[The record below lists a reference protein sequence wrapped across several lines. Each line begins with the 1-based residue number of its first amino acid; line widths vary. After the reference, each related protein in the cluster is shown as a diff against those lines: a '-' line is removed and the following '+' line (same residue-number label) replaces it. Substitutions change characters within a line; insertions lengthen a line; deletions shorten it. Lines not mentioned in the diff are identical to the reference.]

1 MATPSSKQNPGAT
14 PTHLTS
20 SPRPSGPMTRPISQK
35 SPSTRTPSA
44 SGHAHGLQPTS
55 AHQHATPLAATTGAD
70 DPVALSSPAALLAL
84 GGYGGISPSPAIH
97 DALVAPGMHDND
109 IQALGMQGLKLGSAR
124 DSDEERRRHID
135 DVVQLLRARVAGRGV
150 CREGIERLGDLE
162 GFESIWQ
169 GDSLNIAGNFVDL
182 EIDFYRAQNAVKDVS
197 LNIATP
203 EATDGERR
211 EATAVLKRDLIETP
225 EDARRGSW
233 KTLNNFHENLQWLA
247 KHDRLSQEVNC
258 FEAIEGLYESLKR
271 VWDEEGNH
279 RKFSGVHDHLCSGWV
294 GKPCLHQ
301 GGRVG
306 LSLDYWVHQA
316 RVLDAKQ
323 KKVSPDDMVIDQPS
337 ASSVG
342 DEPGNYNGKWKII
355 IECEEGYPSLR
366 VSKEWVNSEVFTVVN
381 NTNEPSSSNGIGGSD
396 VAVVN
401 WSDPPATLPPQGQ
414 QGAMALNSGML
425 GPAPNRRFVARM
437 EPPLELPTLAA
448 SDIYRHLGIQIQ
460 QEFKMVTYDG
470 LLAPGWSPLAAAGA
484 MGLGPEE
491 ASQLGR
497 RRRRMA
503 VQTVDQDGKPCT
515 KQHSYTFQ
523 PFESVAGR
531 TMRDIPFAHPRQLAD
546 ILPTLRQYAFL
557 ANMIRNI
564 FSPPS
569 KSIDKNDVPTDTPKS
584 TTSQL
589 KFSEPGKPK
598 KNMIVLSNDNPN
610 EKKLDRLLKG
620 FGTTEDGLNEKGK
633 SAGVDDDANEVK
645 VDVTLRTQLGQ
656 APVIMLLFTVNDPAK
671 EETAGLNKASVS
683 LEVGLNGRVSVVD
696 MIGLL
701 DEPGDTEEPMSEGQ
715 KSEVIALQNQ
725 IARVLEISQ
734 DIGTLVEWI
743 LRWVQQRKG
752 R

>member
-44 SGHAHGLQPTS
+44 SGQAHGLQPTS

-70 DPVALSSPAALLAL
+70 DPVVLSSPAALLAL

-97 DALVAPGMHDND
+97 DALVAPGMHDSD

-182 EIDFYRAQNAVKDVS
+182 EIDFYRAQNTVKDVS

-323 KKVSPDDMVIDQPS
+323 KKASPDDMVIDQPS

-381 NTNEPSSSNGIGGSD
+381 NTNEPSSSNETGGSD

-401 WSDPPATLPPQGQ
+401 WSDPPATLSPQGQ
-414 QGAMALNSGML
+414 QDAMALNSGML

-569 KSIDKNDVPTDTPKS
+569 KSIDNNDVPTDTPKS

-620 FGTTEDGLNEKGK
+620 FGTTENGLNEKGK
-633 SAGVDDDANEVK
+633 AVGVDDDANEVK

-671 EETAGLNKASVS
+671 EETALNKASVS

-696 MIGLL
+696 MTGLL
-701 DEPGDTEEPMSEGQ
+701 DEPGDAEEPMGEGQ
-715 KSEVIALQNQ
+715 RSEVIALQNQ

-743 LRWVQQRKG
+743 LRWAQQRKS